1 MYRRGK
7 IVDCHHCFPYLL
19 RRKDIAM
26 WYDIIAAT
34 APAGWVYL
42 IAARGAFWLASVRDD
57 ASRSLQA
64 PWPTVVAVVP
74 ARDEAECIAQ
84 SIGSLLDQDFAGAF
98 SVILVDDQSS
108 DGTAA
113 VALRAAQM
121 RGASDRLSIVSG
133 QTPPAGWMGKTWA
146 QQQGIELALR
156 QSPSYLL
163 LTDADIVHAPD
174 TLAWLVAQA
183 QDKGSVLTSLMAK
196 LNCESVA
203 ERMLIPAFIFFFQM
217 LYPFRWVNVP
227 RGATAA
233 AAGGCMLVGSDAL
246 ARAGGIAA
254 IRDAVIDDCALARRM
269 KQCGPI
275 WLGLTE
281 RARSIR
287 IYPGLSD
294 IRKMVARS
302 AYAQLHYS
310 PIKLV
315 GTVAGLA
322 LIYAAPVVFAL
333 FGSGLAQMLGLASWG
348 LMAAAF
354 VPTLRFYRMSPLWAV
369 ALPAIAVVYLAF
381 TVDSAHQ
388 HARRGGAAW
397 KGRIPLRT

>member
-1 MYRRGK
+1 
-7 IVDCHHCFPYLL
+7 
-19 RRKDIAM
+19 
-26 WYDIIAAT
+26 
-34 APAGWVYL
+34 
-42 IAARGAFWLASVRDD
+42 
-57 ASRSLQA
+57 
-64 PWPTVVAVVP
+64 
-74 ARDEAECIAQ
+74 
-84 SIGSLLDQDFAGAF
+84 
-98 SVILVDDQSS
+98 
-108 DGTAA
+108 
-113 VALRAAQM
+113 
-121 RGASDRLSIVSG
+121 
-133 QTPPAGWMGKTWA
+133 
-146 QQQGIELALR
+146 
-156 QSPSYLL
+156 
-163 LTDADIVHAPD
+163 
-174 TLAWLVAQA
+174 
-183 QDKGSVLTSLMAK
+183 
-196 LNCESVA
+196 
-203 ERMLIPAFIFFFQM
+203 
-217 LYPFRWVNVP
+217 
-227 RGATAA
+227 
-233 AAGGCMLVGSDAL
+233 MLVGSDAL